1 MAKKLAQTANPDL
14 LWHMGG
20 ETWSCGKYLMDL
32 LCNDDA
38 QSHHTMM
45 MFEYL

>member
-1 MAKKLAQTANPDL
+1 MAKKLAQITNPDY
-14 LWHMGG
+14 MGG

-38 QSHHTMM
+38 QSHLPMM
-45 MFEYL
+45 MLEYS